1 MTEWSCAKVQIQPW
15 IFCCSSLLAAQAR
28 PRRYQ
33 SLLRSSSGSHFHTRL
48 SPLRNWWPFH
58 PPHSH
63 LPLQLNGI
71 AVTASVHLW
80 RTPSRLSAA
89 LKEEKKKSASA
100 QLIFWKRRLLL
111 SFASLML
118 PVFLRAPPDRRWM
131 LVSRRKHKDTE
142 PILWDEKWVLFTC

>member
-33 SLLRSSSGSHFHTRL
+33 SLLRSSSGSHFHTSL

-71 AVTASVHLW
+71 AVTAGVRLW

-89 LKEEKKKSASA
+89 LKEEKKN
-100 QLIFWKRRLLL
+100 LPRRSSSFKNDVSSYLLQAL
-111 SFASLML
+111 CCRF
-118 PVFLRAPPDRRWM
+118 FFRAPPDRRWM
-131 LVSRRKHKDTE
+131 PVSRRKHKDTE
-142 PILWDEKWVLFTC
+142 PILWDGKWVLFTC